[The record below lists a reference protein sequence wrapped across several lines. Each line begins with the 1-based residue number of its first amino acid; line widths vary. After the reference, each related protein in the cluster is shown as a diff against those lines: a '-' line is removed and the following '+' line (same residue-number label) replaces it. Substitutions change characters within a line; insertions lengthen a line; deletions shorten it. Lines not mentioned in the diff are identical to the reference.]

1 VLTLFVLVVAGC
13 SGGQRLAAVPS
24 VRVPP
29 IRVAAR
35 TTWPPY
41 PSFPHKSCATRSTGG
56 GMSRVAPS
64 YFVLRHGTPHQIAHR
79 ILARLGDD
87 RYVHAVSYS
96 QPTTVPRS
104 ASSGHGSQ
112 LHVQQTENR
121 LWALL
126 QTPAA
131 REPTDSRSD
140 PEQFVTI
147 SLAEWEAYLVGG
159 ALRDEIC
166 AARGRPLV
174 GWSVPG
180 GDASAYSDDYQP
192 FGQRFQ
198 NPTPQL
204 FRARV
209 ALAGC
214 RFGFRVN
221 SLRLLKPLQL
231 APLLVVEIDT
241 DRKTFAANVPH
252 IEDLLNPIGAFEGF
266 FLEARDHKGPFLVTS
281 QTLRGQERGS
291 QWAWNTT
298 ALPFPHG

>member
-1 VLTLFVLVVAGC
+1 MVDRYVRWLAVMTPFVLVVTGC
-13 SGGQRLAAVPS
+13 GGGHRLAADPS

-41 PSFPHKSCATRSTGG
+41 PSFPRKSCATRSTGG
-56 GMSRVAPS
+56 GMVRVAPS
-64 YFVLRHGTPHQIAHR
+64 YFVPRHGTPLQIARR
-79 ILARLGDD
+79 ILGRLRDG
-87 RYVHAVSYS
+87 RYVQAVSYG
-96 QPTTVPRS
+96 QPPNHLR
-104 ASSGHGSQ
+104 
-112 LHVQQTENR
+112 VQEIGKR

-126 QTPAA
+126 QVPAA
-131 REPTDSRSD
+131 REPAGSGAD
-140 PEQFVTI
+140 PERIVTR

-159 ALRDEIC
+159 ALRDGIC
-166 AARGRPLV
+166 AARGQPLV

-180 GDASAYSDDYQP
+180 GNASAYSDDYQP

-198 NPTPQL
+198 NPTPRL

-209 ALAGC
+209 ALAGR
-214 RFGFRVN
+214 RFGFRV
-221 SLRLLKPLQL
+221 SAVRLLKPLQL

-241 DRKTFAANVPH
+241 DRKTFAAKVPR
-252 IEDLLNPIGAFEGF
+252 IEALLDPTGAFEGF
-266 FLEARDHKGPFLVTS
+266 FLEVRDHKGPFLLTS

-291 QWAWNTT
+291 QWAWDPT

>member
-1 VLTLFVLVVAGC
+1 MTLFVLVVTGC
-13 SGGQRLAAVPS
+13 GGGHRIAADPS

-41 PSFPHKSCATRSTGG
+41 PSFPRKSCATRSTGG
-56 GMSRVAPS
+56 GMLRVAPS
-64 YFVLRHGTPHQIAHR
+64 YFVPRHGIPHEIAQR
-79 ILARLGDD
+79 ILGRLGDD
-87 RYVHAVSYS
+87 RYVHAVSYG
-96 QPTTVPRS
+96 QPPAALRA
-104 ASSGHGSQ
+104 ASSGHRNQ
-112 LHVQQTENR
+112 LHVQKTENR

-126 QTPAA
+126 QVPAA
-131 REPTDSRSD
+131 REPRDSRAD
-140 PEQFVTI
+140 PERIVTS

-166 AARGRPLV
+166 AAGGQPLV

-198 NPTPQL
+198 NPTPRL

-209 ALAGC
+209 ALAGR
-214 RFGFRVN
+214 RFGFRV
-221 SLRLLKPLQL
+221 SALRLLKPLQL
-231 APLLVVEIDT
+231 APLLVVEIDSE
-241 DRKTFAANVPH
+241 RKTFAANVPR
-252 IEDLLNPIGAFEGF
+252 IEALLDPTGAFEGL
-266 FLEARDHKGPFLVTS
+266 FLEVRDHNGPFLVTS

-291 QWAWNTT
+291 QWAWNPT

>member
-1 VLTLFVLVVAGC
+1 MGRQLITRLVLGRWLAGATLIALAVSGC
-13 SGGQRLAAVPS
+13 GGGHRLAADPS

-41 PSFPHKSCATRSTGG
+41 PSFPRKSCATRSTGG
-56 GMSRVAPS
+56 GMVRVAPS
-64 YFVLRHGTPHQIAHR
+64 YFVRRHGTPHQIAHR

-87 RYVHAVSYS
+87 RYVHAVSYG
-96 QPTTVPRS
+96 QPPG
-104 ASSGHGSQ
+104 AIG
-112 LHVQQTENR
+112 NR

-126 QTPAA
+126 QTPAPA
-131 REPTDSRSD
+131 DSHGD
-140 PEQFVTI
+140 PEQIVTT

-166 AARGRPLV
+166 AAGGQPLV

-209 ALAGC
+209 ALAGR
-214 RFGFRVN
+214 RFGFRV
-221 SLRLLKPLQL
+221 SALRLLNPLQL

-241 DRKTFAANVPH
+241 DRKTFAANVPR
-252 IEDLLNPIGAFEGF
+252 IEDLLDPTGAFEGF
-266 FLEARDHKGPFLVTS
+266 FFEARDHKGPFLVTS

-291 QWAWNTT
+291 QWAWNQT
-298 ALPFPHG
+298 ASPFPHG

>member
-1 VLTLFVLVVAGC
+1 MTLFVLVVTGC
-13 SGGQRLAAVPS
+13 SGGHRLAADPS

-29 IRVAAR
+29 MRVAAR

-56 GMSRVAPS
+56 GMDRVAPS
-64 YFVLRHGTPHQIAHR
+64 YFVPRHRTPQAIADR
-79 ILARLGDD
+79 ILDRLGDD
-87 RYVHAVSYS
+87 RYVHAISYGNP
-96 QPTTVPRS
+96 PTAPR
-104 ASSGHGSQ
+104 A
-112 LHVQQTENR
+112 ENR

-131 REPTDSRSD
+131 RQPTDSRAD
-140 PEQFVTI
+140 PEQIVTI

-166 AARGRPLV
+166 AAGRRPLF

-198 NPTPQL
+198 NPRPQL

-209 ALAGC
+209 ALAGR

-241 DRKTFAANVPH
+241 DRKTFAANVPR
-252 IEDLLNPIGAFEGF
+252 IEELLDPLGAFEGF
-266 FLEARDHKGPFLVTS
+266 FFEARDDKGPFLVTS
-281 QTLRGQERGS
+281 QTLRGQERGA
-291 QWAWNTT
+291 QWAWNPT
-298 ALPFPHG
+298 ALPFSHG